1 MFRFIRG
8 KVFGGHKQ
16 TSVFILGIVQ
26 EAQKGFTEV
35 HTSFPFSFRQH
46 HCWFK
51 VFMDKAGRR
60 LGATGSHYRCRN
72 LNANNKLRRSNIQVL
87 PICRNGGDV
96 DISPC
101 MVWYADIVTWART
114 IGVLAFVITSLRVC

>member
-51 VFMDKAGRR
+51 VCMDKAGRR

-72 LNANNKLRRSNIQVL
+72 LNAN
-87 PICRNGGDV
+87 
-96 DISPC
+96 
-101 MVWYADIVTWART
+101 IVTWART
-114 IGVLAFVITSLRVC
+114 IGVLAFVIASLRV